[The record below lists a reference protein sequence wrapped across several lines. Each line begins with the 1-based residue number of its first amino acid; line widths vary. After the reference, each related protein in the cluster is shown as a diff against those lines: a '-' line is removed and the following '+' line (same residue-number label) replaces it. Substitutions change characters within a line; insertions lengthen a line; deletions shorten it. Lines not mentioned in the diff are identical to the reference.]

1 VGGGLDASVETA
13 FRTAQRQAELRDAKR
28 QEALDKAA
36 ERRMTFQQR
45 VRWQVASSCRLL
57 HEDGVSSMAILPG
70 GRCMC
75 VDTQS
80 CALMQ
85 RAV

>member
-1 VGGGLDASVETA
+1 META

-45 VRWQVASSCRLL
+45 V
-57 HEDGVSSMAILPG
+57 
-70 GRCMC
+70 
-75 VDTQS
+75 
-80 CALMQ
+80 Q
-85 RAV
+85 RHFVPE